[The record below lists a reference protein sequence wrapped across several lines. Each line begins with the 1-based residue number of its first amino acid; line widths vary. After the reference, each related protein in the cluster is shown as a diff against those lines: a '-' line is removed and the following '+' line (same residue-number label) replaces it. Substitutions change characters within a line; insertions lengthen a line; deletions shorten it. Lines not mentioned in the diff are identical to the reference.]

1 MLVYGAGKLTMFPQ
15 CCQGLAIRDSY
26 AGQRETKPGKNLGV
40 GQTTGHRRQHLS
52 RNDPPAHLRGRA
64 GGHMNQAAVKI
75 MDVDR
80 AGGAWWSKIAPSIKK
95 EILRN
100 VGQCFVNCETATA
113 DTPAAARAAV
123 PEASFVDSGGIRN
136 GLEMAKAI
144 ALGADYVEWHSLFEN
159 ERYNQNGNIPRV
171 LYSSVSKIG
180 NLYFINYFTP
190 YASLTKA
197 FISGVKL
204 IISFTRR

>member
-1 MLVYGAGKLTMFPQ
+1 MVNFENLVEKIAVV
-15 CCQGLAIRDSY
+15 CCNLPVPVLVKEVGFGLSPNAVVV
-26 AGQRETKPGKNLGV
+26 L
-40 GQTTGHRRQHLS
+40 
-52 RNDPPAHLRGRA
+52 
-64 GGHMNQAAVKI
+64 NQAAVKI

-100 VGQCFVNCETATA
+100 VGRCFVNCETATA

-180 NLYFINYFTP
+180 NLYFVNYFTP

-197 FISGVKL
+197 FIAGVKL
-204 IISFTRR
+204 IISFTRP